1 MTIALVFAAALAAT
15 PPPGRSI
22 SVSGNAQVYVAPD
35 IVQFLL
41 AVETS
46 DKTIAKAKATNDER
60 VKQTL
65 ATAAKLGIDAK
76 DTQTDR
82 VTIEPYWDNSPSYG
96 KPRAQPDGYTVKRS
110 IALKLRDVKRFE
122 EVLTAVLD
130 AGTNR
135 VEGIDFQTSEL
146 RKNRDNARTMAI
158 LAAKEKAGALAS
170 QLGMKIG
177 KPSSISESS
186 GYGYSAAMS
195 SRYGAMAQNAVSAGP
210 AGEGSNGFA
219 PGQIA
224 VDATVSVTFDLE

>member
-1 MTIALVFAAALAAT
+1 MTYALALATALAAT
-15 PPPGRSI
+15 APTGRSI
-22 SVSGNAQVYVAPD
+22 SVSGNAQVNVAPD

-46 DKTIAKAKATNDER
+46 DKTIAKSKAANDDR

-82 VTIEPYWDNSPSYG
+82 ISIEPYWDNTSYN
-96 KPRAQPDGYTVKRS
+96 RRNAPDGYTVKRT
-110 IALKLRDVKRFE
+110 IALKLRDIKRFE
-122 EVLTAVLD
+122 DVLTAMLD
-130 AGTNR
+130 AGVNR

-158 LAAKEKAGALAS
+158 NAAKEKATALAS
-170 QLGMKIG
+170 QLGMKVG
-177 KPSSISESS
+177 KPASISESGGWS
-186 GYGYSAAMS
+186 YSSSSTSRYAAMS
-195 SRYGAMAQNAVSAGP
+195 QNVVSAGP

-224 VDATVSVTFDLE
+224 IEATVAVTFDLE